1 MTRQTVGSKKNGKKT
16 GFPVRD
22 SRPVLFEIYFSLFPF
37 IFLGEILKAH
47 KLYNYLPDWFMLL
60 DYLLSVRLHVYI
72 FYASNTIF
80 WSCGWG
86 ALAVGIWLYKQKSLY
101 SVLAP
106 TSYSAMSAAGL
117 CVAIGAMILIISFI
131 GCVSVWLKS
140 KSLMISFFC
149 FVSLLFLIQCMTGVM
164 GFMYEGVVKER
175 AKITLLHT
183 INDTYYGD
191 NPKATLLWNTWNQM
205 QIELKCCGVDNFTD
219 WFFYPRWKGRRFVP
233 DSCCELSK
241 FKVLANSSLN
251 CGKSTESYPFLYLRG
266 CAEPFT
272 DWLLQHLRIVGM
284 MALLFGIVELV
295 VLSSSLRLLYNF
307 HQNEKKRR
315 HSIVGCKHSDRKRNC
330 AQNGSL
336 LAFD

>member
-1 MTRQTVGSKKNGKKT
+1 
-16 GFPVRD
+16 
-22 SRPVLFEIYFSLFPF
+22 
-37 IFLGEILKAH
+37 
-47 KLYNYLPDWFMLL
+47 MLL

-191 NPKATLLWNTWNQM
+191 NPRATLLWNTWNQM

-233 DSCCELSK
+233 DSCCEVSK
-241 FKVLANSSLN
+241 F
-251 CGKSTESYPFLYLRG
+251 EFLYLRG

-295 VLSSSLRLLYNF
+295 VLSSSLRLLCNF
-307 HQNEKKRR
+307 HQNEKKQR
-315 HSIVGCKHSDRKRNC
+315 HSDRKRNC

-336 LAFD
+336 LAFDGD